1 MMKLEDILAMWKR
14 DSEIDE
20 MNLDSASIQSAKLH
34 SKYLELLSVTKL
46 QLRKREMEYNV
57 LLKDKWLWYNGKMT
71 RAEQDAKGWGYD
83 PLNGLKIL
91 KGDMDYF
98 YNSDQ
103 HIQSA
108 KAQLDYIKTLIETMT
123 DIMDNIKWRHQ
134 NIKNAIEWRR
144 FTSGA

>member
-1 MMKLEDILAMWKR
+1 
-14 DSEIDE
+14 
-20 MNLDSASIQSAKLH
+20 
-34 SKYLELLSVTKL
+34 
-46 QLRKREMEYNV
+46 MEYNV

-134 NIKNAIEWRR
+134 NIKNAIEWRK
-144 FTSGA
+144 FTSGV